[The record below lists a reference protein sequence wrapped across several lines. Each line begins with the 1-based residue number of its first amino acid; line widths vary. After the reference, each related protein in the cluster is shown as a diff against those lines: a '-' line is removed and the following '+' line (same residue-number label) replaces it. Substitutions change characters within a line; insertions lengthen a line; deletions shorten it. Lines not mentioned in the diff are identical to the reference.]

1 MVKPRFWGGLV
12 RFFSCK
18 MVRMM
23 TKVGGLAGRR
33 QSALNDPYNGHDFLH
48 IEDETLVASQTF

>member
-1 MVKPRFWGGLV
+1 
-12 RFFSCK
+12 